1 METVQFR
8 CFLPY
13 SVSYCKASVGKSKVS
28 GRYFKALL
36 ACIIS
41 KAEYHL
47 KRVSEVTQGVGV
59 ISRMN
64 LWRLLTHDNS
74 FLYQLRSAVSGSDLN
89 VRNVWRKHPRLKNN
103 NYVLIARCSD
113 FSISVLQC
121 LQALNSTASDWCWS
135 PFSCPINLPP
145 MFTQTQL
152 NATDRCKMNSASKGH
167 WRWSIWNKID
177 HRLWD
182 SYRGAQ
188 WSSTRGAVHSNGT

>member
-1 METVQFR
+1 MSAWELYSLG
-8 CFLPY
+8 FLPY

-47 KRVSEVTQGVGV
+47 KRVSEVRREWALFQGW
-59 ISRMN
+59 
-64 LWRLLTHDNS
+64 LWRLLTHANS

-89 VRNVWRKHPRLKNN
+89 VRNVWRKHPRLKND

-113 FSISVLQC
+113 FSIRVLRC
-121 LQALNSTASDWCWS
+121 SQALNSTASDWCWS

-152 NATDRCKMNSASKGH
+152 NATDRCRMNSASKGH
-167 WRWSIWNKID
+167 WRWSIWNKND

-182 SYRGAQ
+182 SYRGAA
-188 WSSTRGAVHSNGT
+188 RGALSIAMEHN